1 MKIRRVT
8 MNLLPLCGFMGAIM
22 LSSCGPVASLS
33 YMSKANVSI
42 ELAKSAGADTLAVYE
57 YTTAVEY
64 YQKAKEENG
73 YSDFVAAEK
82 YAKIAHE
89 QAMVARERAEA
100 LSTIPN

>member
-8 MNLLPLCGFMGAIM
+8 GNLLVFCGLVGSLLAA
-22 LSSCGPVASLS
+22 SCGPVASLA
-33 YMSKANVSI
+33 YMNKAGVSI
-42 ELAKSAGADTLAVYE
+42 ELAKSAGADTLAIYE

>member
-1 MKIRRVT
+1 MKIRLNT
-8 MNLLPLCGFMGAIM
+8 AKLLTVFSLGGAF
-22 LSSCGPVASLS
+22 LASSCGPVASLS

-42 ELAKSAGADTLAVYE
+42 ELAKSAGADTLAIYE
-57 YTTAVEY
+57 YTTAVAY
-64 YQKAKEENG
+64 YQKAQEENG